1 MKQSTPTKSI
11 RRSSCLSNNKRRATK
26 VALARSAK
34 QHNSGIKL
42 MPLKTSTL
50 KDNSNKFKGYKPN
63 YWM

>member
-1 MKQSTPTKSI
+1 MKKAQVKISQRLSYLSKSKI
-11 RRSSCLSNNKRRATK
+11 HAKK

-50 KDNSNKFKGYKPN
+50 NDNNNKFKGYKPN